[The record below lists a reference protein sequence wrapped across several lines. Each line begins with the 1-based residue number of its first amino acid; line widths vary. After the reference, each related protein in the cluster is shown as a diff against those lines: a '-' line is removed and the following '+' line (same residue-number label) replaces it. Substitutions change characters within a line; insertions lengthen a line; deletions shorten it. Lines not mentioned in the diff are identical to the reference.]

1 VTKKDVD
8 REIARMS
15 AGEYFGEMALLNNE
29 KRKANVVAVGDV
41 ECLVL
46 QVKGLLLTEY
56 FVLECPY

>member
-1 VTKKDVD
+1 MD